1 MKRLM
6 FLVVGMLLCFNTVAF
21 GAVDPN
27 NNNIYYVAGFYEST
41 QSANNVLQKNTGANY
56 SCGPTSLLLV
66 KNYYWMKTFGFPAHF
81 TTDLISAIMEI
92 ENVYN
97 GMGKSY
103 NTTTSTDE
111 LKSLVKN
118 VWQWNTAVK
127 ASGNN
132 SIATNFQTM
141 VSRIKEDYP
150 VILALKPYYS
160 GNPIPGYAHIVVFYK
175 YNGDTNSIYYFDP
188 YYGGTHVIQYN
199 DISNA
204 IQGNLPYLRVAP

>member
-1 MKRLM
+1 MKRFMLI
-6 FLVVGMLLCFNTVAF
+6 LVMLFGISSVVF

-27 NNNIYYVAGFYEST
+27 NNKIYYVSGFYEST
-41 QSANNVLQKNTGANY
+41 QSANNVLQQNTSANY
-56 SCGPTSLLLV
+56 SCGSTSLLLV
-66 KNYYWMKTFGFPAHF
+66 KNYYWMKTFGFLDHF
-81 TTDLISAIMEI
+81 TVDLMSAIQEI
-92 ENVYN
+92 QSIYS

-103 NTTTSTDE
+103 NSTTSTDE
-111 LKSLVKN
+111 LNSLVKN

-150 VILALKPYYS
+150 VILALKPNYS

-175 YNGDTNSIYYFDP
+175 YNGNTNTIYYFDP
-188 YYGGTHVIQYN
+188 YYGGTHSIPYY
-199 DISNA
+199 DISSA
-204 IQGNLPYLRVAP
+204 IQGNLPYLRIAP